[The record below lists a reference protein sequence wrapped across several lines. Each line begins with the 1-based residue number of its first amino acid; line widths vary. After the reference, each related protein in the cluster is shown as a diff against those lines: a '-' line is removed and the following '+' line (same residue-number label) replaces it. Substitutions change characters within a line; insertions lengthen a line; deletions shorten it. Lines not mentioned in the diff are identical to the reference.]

1 MNFDLMPLEEGN
13 QQEHVFIPADLKKD
27 KDRVQGWT
35 KIWSQET
42 DIYKISNIKECLAEG
57 LTST

>member
-27 KDRVQGWT
+27 KDRVQG
-35 KIWSQET
+35 
-42 DIYKISNIKECLAEG
+42 
-57 LTST
+57 